1 MILRLSWVGSANALW
16 ARIVFESVE
25 TMGHTLSVGV

>member
-16 ARIVFESVE
+16 ARVVFEFVE
-25 TMGHTLSVGV
+25 PMGRTLSVGV